1 MVKRNLI
8 TLLTCFLFSSGCFE
22 YEESTSINNDGS
34 GLMNIKYSIQEKLAD
49 GNPTQE
55 GGIPP
60 GMFNEDSLKLDFESA
75 SGVKVNSIKSYVE
88 NEMKFME
95 IIVKF
100 DSFES
105 FSQSDMSGGGFIGQ
119 MSLTDNG
126 DGNLLFER
134 EVCIG
139 ICDEEEEENPNKEGM
154 VRMLASFNWNYT
166 VKFPTKIIS
175 ANTNIDEK
183 NNSAS
188 WNFNMGSVLEEN
200 QVMQATF
207 VNPEPNDGKTSN
219 LGPILILLLVLG
231 GGAFVV
237 MNSKKNE

>member
-1 MVKRNLI
+1 MVKKNLI
-8 TLLTCFLFSSGCFE
+8 ILLTCVVFSSGCFE
-22 YEESTSINNDGS
+22 YEESTIINNDGS

-75 SGVKVNSIKSYVE
+75 NGVKVNSIKSYVE
-88 NEMKFME
+88 NELKFME
-95 IIVKF
+95 IIVEF

-126 DGNLLFER
+126 DGELLFER

-139 ICDEEEEENPNKEGM
+139 ICDEEEEYNPNKEGM

-166 VKFPTKIIS
+166 IKFPSKIIS
-175 ANTNIDEK
+175 ANTNINEK

-188 WNFNMGSVLEEN
+188 WNFNMGSVLKEN
-200 QVMQATF
+200 QIMQATF
-207 VNPEPNDGKTSN
+207 VNPDPGGSKTSN
-219 LGPILILLLVLG
+219 LGNLLILWLVFG
-231 GGAFVV
+231 GGAFIV
-237 MNSKKNE
+237 MISKKNQ

>member
-1 MVKRNLI
+1 MVKKNLI
-8 TLLTCFLFSSGCFE
+8 ILLTCIVFSSGCFE
-22 YEESTSINNDGS
+22 YEESTIINNDGS

-105 FSQSDMSGGGFIGQ
+105 FSQSDMSGGG
-119 MSLTDNG
+119 
-126 DGNLLFER
+126 
-134 EVCIG
+134 
-139 ICDEEEEENPNKEGM
+139 
-154 VRMLASFNWNYT
+154 
-166 VKFPTKIIS
+166 
-175 ANTNIDEK
+175 
-183 NNSAS
+183 
-188 WNFNMGSVLEEN
+188 
-200 QVMQATF
+200 
-207 VNPEPNDGKTSN
+207 
-219 LGPILILLLVLG
+219 
-231 GGAFVV
+231 
-237 MNSKKNE
+237 

>member
-1 MVKRNLI
+1 MVKKNLI
-8 TLLTCFLFSSGCFE
+8 ILLTCIVFSSGCFE
-22 YEESTSINNDGS
+22 YEESTIINNDGS

-49 GNPTQE
+49 GNPSQD

-219 LGPILILLLVLG
+219 LGPLLILLLVLG